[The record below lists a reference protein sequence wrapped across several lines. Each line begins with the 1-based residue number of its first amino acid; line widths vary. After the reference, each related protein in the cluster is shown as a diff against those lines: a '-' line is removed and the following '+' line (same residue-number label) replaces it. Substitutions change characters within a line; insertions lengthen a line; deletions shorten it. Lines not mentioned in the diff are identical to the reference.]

1 MDGFL
6 DDAAAFVK
14 SFVSGFTN
22 AIATPPRVVAQAVG
36 SKTAV
41 QAVDAVTGTVKTVA
55 SNLVPVVPIQAASE
69 YIYGKS
75 PSAAPEAAAGSSAVR
90 GNPLASGFQRA
101 GQVVPGGMLPRPPGR
116 ASDQFQPN
124 VTPSSV
130 HPLII
135 VGGLAIAGYIGYRVW
150 RKKRLGKV
158 TARRARRSASRAAK
172 FKFA

>member
-75 PSAAPEAAAGSSAVR
+75 PTSTPEKAVTKPANFDLYAQMHHDLLLRQIR
-90 GNPLASGFQRA
+90 GQPLPSDP
-101 GQVVPGGMLPRPPGR
+101 VPNTTT
-116 ASDQFQPN
+116 A
-124 VTPSSV
+124 V

-150 RKKRLGKV
+150 RKQRLGKV
-158 TARRARRSASRAAK
+158 NARRARRSASRAAK